1 MHGPILIID
10 ADATRRMMLE
20 VQLGAAW
27 YRVVQA
33 TRLSDALS
41 LAPRIRPG
49 LIVAAMALPDG
60 DAPALRARLD
70 GEAALARVPMIALTA
85 PNDRGARLRALA
97 AGIDDALSLPVDD
110 RLLQARIR
118 SLLRADLSGEG
129 LDLSSS
135 APNLAGLAEPRARF
149 ARHPAGARVTV
160 MTDRL
165 DSARGWRGALARH
178 LPHPISCHRIDGPQP
193 ALSRFPDAVVIE
205 LDAAAGAQAALQFLA
220 ERRAGGAPRDT
231 AMIAVS
237 PPGADRLA
245 AEALDR
251 GADDVAQAGF
261 DAAELALRLKV
272 QLRRKAHAGPFN
284 RPATP
289 PDPGAATG
297 SPAPRTPADW
307 QPPSYL
313 W

>member
-85 PNDRGARLRALA
+85 PNDRAARLRALA

-129 LDLSSS
+129 LDLSGS

-149 ARHPAGARVTV
+149 APRPAGARVAV
-160 MTDRL
+160 LTDRL
-165 DSARGWRGALARH
+165 VRARGWRGALARH
-178 LPHPISCHRIDGPQP
+178 LPHPISCHRIDGPP
-193 ALSRFPDAVVIE
+193 PLPRPDAVVIE
-205 LDAAAGAQAALQFLA
+205 LDAAAGPQAALRFLA

-261 DAAELALRLKV
+261 DAAELALRLKA

-297 SPAPRTPADW
+297 CPAPRIPADW